1 VSRILITGCS
11 TGIGRATALELAAR
25 GHEVIATARRPET
38 LDGLEVAQR
47 LALDV
52 DSDASVA
59 AAVTAAGEIDVLV
72 NNAGWEVAGPVEKVG
87 LDQVRAMFETNYFG
101 AVRMIQAVVPQMR
114 ERGSG
119 VVVNVSSV
127 AGRVAGPLNGFYA
140 GTKYALEALSESM
153 HYELRHFGIRTVIV
167 EPGAIVTKFQDNI
180 RRVGVDDSP
189 YDELFRLWHGATDRL
204 TPEGVPGPDVV
215 ARIIA
220 DGIEDPGAPL
230 RTPAGADAELVIATR
245 GQTDDATFEAT
256 MRAALG
262 LTW

>member
-1 VSRILITGCS
+1 MSRILITGCS
-11 TGIGRATALELAAR
+11 TGIGRAAALELANR
-25 GHEVIATARRPET
+25 GHEVIATARRPAT
-38 LDGLEVAQR
+38 LEELPVAQC

-59 AAVTAAGEIDVLV
+59 AAILRVGEVDVLV

-101 AVRMIQAVVPQMR
+101 AIRMIQAVVPQMR

-153 HYELRHFGIRTVIV
+153 HYELGHFGIRTVIV
-167 EPGAIVTKFQDNI
+167 EPGAIATSFQDSI
-180 RRVGVDDSP
+180 RRVGVDDAP
-189 YDELFRLWHGATDRL
+189 YDELFQLWHGATERL
-204 TPEGVPGPDVV
+204 TPEGVPGPEVV
-215 ARIIA
+215 AHIIA
-220 DGIEDPGAPL
+220 DAIENADSPL
-230 RTPAGADAELVIATR
+230 RRPAGADAELVITTR
-245 GQTDDATFEAT
+245 AQTDDATFEAT
-256 MRAALG
+256 MRAALN